1 MIITIKQLLSQQQ
14 LTKFNQILEGSNWSN
29 GKATAGHQALKVKNN
44 QQLLPDN
51 PVIKS
56 LSDEIISSLEA
67 NDVFISA
74 TLPAR
79 IFPPAF
85 NRYDKGNSY
94 GAHIDNALR
103 SFNNGN
109 SSSKNWF
116 RSDISATLFLSDPA
130 SYEGGELVIKHDLG
144 VQQIKLNAGDI
155 IIYPANTIHQVN
167 EVKSGTRLASFFW
180 IESMIKST
188 EERSIL
194 FNIDN
199 NIRNISQKFR
209 EKNISDN
216 QNIVELTG
224 IYHNLLRKWANTI
237 STF

>member
-1 MIITIKQLLSQQQ
+1 
-14 LTKFNQILEGSNWSN
+14 
-29 GKATAGHQALKVKNN
+29 
-44 QQLLPDN
+44 
-51 PVIKS
+51 
-56 LSDEIISSLEA
+56 
-67 NDVFISA
+67 
-74 TLPAR
+74 
-79 IFPPAF
+79 
-85 NRYDKGNSY
+85 
-94 GAHIDNALR
+94 
-103 SFNNGN
+103 
-109 SSSKNWF
+109 
-116 RSDISATLFLSDPA
+116 
-130 SYEGGELVIKHDLG
+130 LVIKHDLG

-180 IESMIKST
+180 IESMIKNT

-224 IYHNLLRKWANTI
+224 IYHNLLRKWAEM
-237 STF
+237 